1 MSTASRARS
10 VWSDPTVTKASL
22 PSTTTTISA
31 SPEVCEPVTTI
42 EGSWLIRRGG
52 NTMNSGM
59 LAGRGT
65 PREASSSMWCSTAA
79 RSRPA

>member
-1 MSTASRARS
+1 MSTSSRVRS
-10 VWSDPTVTKASL
+10 VWSEPTVTKVSS

-31 SPEVCEPVTTI
+31 SPELCEPATVI
-42 EGSWLIRRGG
+42 DGSWDTSQGG
-52 NTMNSGM
+52 NTMNSGT

-65 PREASSSMWCSTAA
+65 PRAASSSMWCSTAA